1 MEVLTI
7 IFGIAGGL
15 ALFLYGVHVLS
26 EGLQRAAGGK
36 LKLILEKLTNKPI
49 KGVATGALI
58 TAVIQSS
65 SITTV
70 TLIGLIN
77 AGLVNLMQAAGVIMG
92 ANIGTTITAQLVAF
106 HIGRYA
112 LPIIAI
118 GTLIFFTARKKK
130 YHCLSQILLGFGILF
145 LGMNLMGEG
154 AEPLSSSA
162 FFLDMM
168 EKFSKVPVLGVA
180 AGAIFTGLIQSSS
193 ATTGLVIAMGM
204 KGLLSLK
211 AAIAIIIGA
220 NIGTCVTALIASI
233 GTSISAKRAAIVHI
247 SFNVS
252 GALIFIPIISL
263 FSYLVSFT
271 ATDLPRQI
279 ANAHTL
285 FNIMTTLIMFPLMFI
300 LVFIAKKV
308 VPGKDFLIDRG
319 VKFLDERILRTPSIA
334 LSQADKETLRMADM
348 TNEMLNKSVDAFM
361 KNDKDLIRI
370 VIKQEEAVD
379 ELYENIDR
387 YLAKIP
393 ERKLSRKG
401 YERLAIL
408 KHSINDIERVGD
420 HLNNVVELAER
431 KMKSKLVFSEA
442 ANREMSIM
450 FDEVKRVYKNAI
462 KALKEN
468 DERSAKITLKLEDD
482 IDEKEKEFEA
492 NHIRR
497 LEKGICHPASGIIFV
512 DTLRNLERI
521 SDHSRNIANSVVVGF

>member
-1 MEVLTI
+1 
-7 IFGIAGGL
+7 
-15 ALFLYGVHVLS
+15 
-26 EGLQRAAGGK
+26 
-36 LKLILEKLTNKPI
+36 
-49 KGVATGALI
+49 
-58 TAVIQSS
+58 
-65 SITTV
+65 
-70 TLIGLIN
+70 
-77 AGLVNLMQAAGVIMG
+77 
-92 ANIGTTITAQLVAF
+92 
-106 HIGRYA
+106 
-112 LPIIAI
+112 
-118 GTLIFFTARKKK
+118 
-130 YHCLSQILLGFGILF
+130 
-145 LGMNLMGEG
+145 
-154 AEPLSSSA
+154 
-162 FFLDMM
+162 
-168 EKFSKVPVLGVA
+168 
-180 AGAIFTGLIQSSS
+180 
-193 ATTGLVIAMGM
+193 LVIAMGM

-233 GTSISAKRAAIVHI
+233 GTSISAKRAAIVHVG
-247 SFNVS
+247 FNVS
-252 GALIFIPIISL
+252 GALIFIPIISV

-361 KNDKDLIRI
+361 KNDKDLIRV

-379 ELYENIDR
+379 ESYENIDK

-401 YERLAIL
+401 YQRLAIL

-420 HLNNVVELAER
+420 HLNNIVELAER
-431 KMKSKLVFSEA
+431 KIKSKLVFSET

-468 DERSAKITLKLEDD
+468 D
-482 IDEKEKEFEA
+482 
-492 NHIRR
+492 
-497 LEKGICHPASGIIFV
+497 
-512 DTLRNLERI
+512 
-521 SDHSRNIANSVVVGF
+521 

>member
-1 MEVLTI
+1 MEILTI
-7 IFGIAGGL
+7 IFGMAGGL
-15 ALFLYGVHVLS
+15 ALFLYGIHLLS

-36 LKLILEKLTNKPI
+36 LRSILEKLTNKPI
-49 KGVATGALI
+49 RGVATGALA

-77 AGLVNLMQAAGVIMG
+77 VGLVNLKQAAGVIMG
-92 ANIGTTITAQLVAF
+92 ANIGTTVTAQLIAF

-145 LGMNLMGEG
+145 LGMNLMSEG
-154 AEPLSSSA
+154 VEPLSSSA

-193 ATTGLVIAMGM
+193 ATSGLVIVMGM

-233 GTSISAKRAAIVHI
+233 GASPSAKRAAIVHI

-263 FSYLVSFT
+263 FSYFVSFT

-279 ANAHTL
+279 ANAHTF
-285 FNIMTTLIMFPLMFI
+285 FNIMTTLIMLPLMFI
-300 LVFIAKKV
+300 LVFIAKKI
-308 VPGKDFLIDRG
+308 VPGKDFLVDRG
-319 VKFLDERILRTPSIA
+319 VKFLDERILKTPSIA
-334 LSQADKETLRMADM
+334 LAQADKETVRMADM
-348 TNEMLNKSVDAFM
+348 TDDMLNKSIDAFM
-361 KNDKDLIRI
+361 KNDKNLIRV
-370 VIKQEEAVD
+370 VIKQEEVVD
-379 ELYENIDR
+379 ELYENIGR

-401 YERLAIL
+401 YESLAIL

-420 HLNNVVELAER
+420 HVNNIVELAER
-431 KMKSKLVFSEA
+431 KIKSKLVFSEA
-442 ANREMSIM
+442 AHREISVM
-450 FDEVKRVYKNAI
+450 FDEAKRVYKSAI
-462 KALKEN
+462 KTLKEN
-468 DERSAKITLKLEDD
+468 DERSAKVTLKLEVD
-482 IDEKEKEFEA
+482 IDDKEKKFEA

-497 LEKGICHPASGIIFV
+497 LERGVCHPASGIVFV

-521 SDHSRNIANSVVVGF
+521 SDHSRNIANSVIVGF